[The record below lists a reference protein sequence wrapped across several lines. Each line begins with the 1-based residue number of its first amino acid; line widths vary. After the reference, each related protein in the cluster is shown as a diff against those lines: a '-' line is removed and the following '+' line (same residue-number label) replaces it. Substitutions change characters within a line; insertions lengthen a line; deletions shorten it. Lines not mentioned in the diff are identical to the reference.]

1 MGWRKL
7 LILKRGQKN
16 DFLVSVVWVGDM
28 GKHSINLCSHFF
40 VRNALVLLRL
50 NMKDV
55 FWGRRGEGNGFLD
68 RFLL

>member
-28 GKHSINLCSHFF
+28 GKHSINLCSHFSRF
-40 VRNALVLLRL
+40 VEERFGFAAFKHERCLLG
-50 NMKDV
+50 KE
-55 FWGRRGEGNGFLD
+55 RR
-68 RFLL
+68 R